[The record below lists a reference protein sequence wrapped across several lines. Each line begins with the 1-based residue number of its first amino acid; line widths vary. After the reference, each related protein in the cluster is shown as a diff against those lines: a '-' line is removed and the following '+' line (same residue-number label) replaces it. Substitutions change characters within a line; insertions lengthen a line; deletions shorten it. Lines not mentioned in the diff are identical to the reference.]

1 MSGSD
6 ISKRQMKKSYIW
18 LQTSDG
24 SIEQVEQDM
33 ILFSSFIHHM
43 MHAGMGSSKTR
54 PIALPS
60 SVTPIILGVILGYFR
75 FHRLPGR
82 SDLER
87 KFFDEKFFRME
98 TRRLYELTASAYTL
112 QMAPLV
118 ELCCDALA
126 RQIEGKSIEEI
137 RQALGLPDDTTEEER
152 WKTIKIAPNDPQ
164 VRLLNKLHAKKMK
177 EKEKVICLVTY
188 NFLGNLA
195 LFYLFFSFSSRC
207 WGRGLGRRLV
217 KTLARVCCKLVLR
230 PNRTFSRR
238 SKPNSRPNSLSGAIT
253 FLLILLSL
261 EYEI

>member
-177 EKEKVICLVTY
+177 EKEKMVAGPWFP
-188 NFLGNLA
+188 N
-195 LFYLFFSFSSRC
+195 
-207 WGRGLGRRLV
+207 V
-217 KTLARVCCKLVLR
+217 KDEA
-230 PNRTFSRR
+230 PHADHR
-238 SKPNSRPNSLSGAIT
+238 SIDE
-253 FLLILLSL
+253 LLSFING
-261 EYEI
+261 ENGESKEAQPSKNKKKHHKGKNKQKKSPSVCTISDGCGHSNNAGICMP

>member
-177 EKEKVICLVTY
+177 EKEKDEAPHADHRSIDELLSFINGENGGMKPVEMQLT
-188 NFLGNLA
+188 GLA
-195 LFYLFFSFSSRC
+195 LGVLQSSM
-207 WGRGLGRRLV
+207 
-217 KTLARVCCKLVLR
+217 
-230 PNRTFSRR
+230 
-238 SKPNSRPNSLSGAIT
+238 
-253 FLLILLSL
+253 LLNV
-261 EYEI
+261 